1 VEHYESGRTY
11 GRIEGGG
18 VHIEIEAH
26 GSAVGTAGTQSPAST
41 GPNSLRVKLDVFD
54 GPLDLLLQLVLAQDL
69 DIAKVS
75 LASVCEQYLA
85 YIGLMEA
92 LDIEV
97 ASEYLVIAA
106 TLIFIKSKRLLPPPP
121 PPFVDELAEE
131 AAAAEEALRQ
141 RLLAYQHFKVLGED
155 LRERFEEN
163 RSYYPRTTVDED
175 GLVQRYK
182 IKPEM
187 LAAAFMRALDGA
199 QARPMVVKRE
209 TFSVVVKMNYL
220 LRQLRQHERLTLFSL
235 VKGCQPLEIVVT
247 FLAALELARS
257 HKIVC
262 EQVQPFDDI
271 TFKLAPKQ
279 SVVRLL
285 ESA

>member
-1 VEHYESGRTY
+1 MVALRRPKGDSDIT
-11 GRIEGGG
+11 
-18 VHIEIEAH
+18 
-26 GSAVGTAGTQSPAST
+26 T
-41 GPNSLRVKLDVFD
+41 GPNSLLVKLDVFD

-69 DIAKVS
+69 DITKVS

-85 YIGLMEA
+85 YIAVMES

-106 TLIFIKSKRLLPPPP
+106 TLTFIKSKRLLPPPP
-121 PPFVDELAEE
+121 PPFVDELAQE

-141 RLLAYQHFKVLGED
+141 RLLAYHHFKILGSD
-155 LRERFEEN
+155 LRERFELN
-163 RSYYPRTTVDED
+163 RSFHARTVADED

-182 IKPEM
+182 IKPDA
-187 LAAAFMRALDGA
+187 LAAAFMQALNAA
-199 QARPMVVKRE
+199 QTRPMVVKRE

-220 LRQLRQHERLTLFSL
+220 LRQLKHNAAMSLFALTA
-235 VKGCQPLEIVVT
+235 GCQALEIVVT
-247 FLAALELARS
+247 FLAALELVRA

-262 EQVQPFDDI
+262 EQSTPFGDVALR
-271 TFKLAPKQ
+271 LAPKE
-279 SVVRLL
+279 SAVRLL